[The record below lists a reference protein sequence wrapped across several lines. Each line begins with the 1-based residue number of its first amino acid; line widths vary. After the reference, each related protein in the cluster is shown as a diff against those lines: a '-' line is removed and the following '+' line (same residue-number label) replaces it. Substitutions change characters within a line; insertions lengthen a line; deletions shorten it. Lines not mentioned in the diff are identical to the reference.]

1 MITKTDFRPFGK
13 RGTIVA
19 HTCYKN
25 GQVAIL
31 AVKGYDKKLYHMYRY
46 DIYGNTTFFGGF
58 SSLDKLNFYAGLYGV
73 QFNDPYNFVVE

>member
-1 MITKTDFRPFGK
+1 MITKTEFKPFGEL
-13 RGTIVA
+13 GTRIA
-19 HTCYKN
+19 YTNYDN

-31 AVKGYDKKLYHMYRY
+31 AVKGYDRKLYNMYRY
-46 DIYGNTTFFGGF
+46 DALGNTTFFGGF